1 MLLQGRQNLKDKREQ
16 QPLINEKI
24 RAPKMQLI
32 DHEGNNVG
40 IVSKNQALLMAQ
52 DAGLD
57 LVILTER
64 GKDEVPIAKIMDF
77 GKVLYE
83 KKKKKAEAKKHQKVI
98 QVKEIKFRPKIG
110 EHDYQTKMKQA
121 IQFLKT
127 GKRVKFTLF
136 FRGRENI
143 LKEQKG
149 GELFEKINNTLADN
163 GLTDNL
169 VQEKDAKLGK
179 LWSRIYYLK
188 NI

>member
-1 MLLQGRQNLKDKREQ
+1 MTLKGRQNLKDKREQ

-40 IVSKNQALLMAQ
+40 IVSRNQALTMAQ

-57 LVILTER
+57 LVVLTER

-77 GKVLYE
+77 GKALYE

-121 IQFLKT
+121 IQFLKA

-136 FRGRENI
+136 FRGRENV

-149 GELFEKINNTLADN
+149 SELFEKIGNTLAEQD
-163 GLTDNL
+163 LTDNL
-169 VQEKDAKLGK
+169 VQEKDTKMGK

-188 NI
+188 KI

>member
-1 MLLQGRQNLKDKREQ
+1 MLLKGRQDLKDKRVQ

-40 IVSKNQALLMAQ
+40 IVSRNQALSMAQ
-52 DAGLD
+52 DVGLD

-77 GKVLYE
+77 GKALYE

-121 IQFLKT
+121 IQFLKA

-149 GELFEKINNTLADN
+149 TELFEKIDNTLNDH
-163 GLTDNL
+163 GFTDNL
-169 VQEKDAKLGK
+169 AHDKDAKMGK
-179 LWSRIYYLK
+179 LWSRVYYLK
-188 NI
+188 KI